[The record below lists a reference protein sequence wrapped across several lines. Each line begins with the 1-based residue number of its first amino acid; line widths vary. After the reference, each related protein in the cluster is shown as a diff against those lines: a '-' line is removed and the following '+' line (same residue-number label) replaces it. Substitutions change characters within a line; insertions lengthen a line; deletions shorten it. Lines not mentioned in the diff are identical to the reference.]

1 MEIKLKKFKS
11 VLLVSFIILMLAFL
25 GFYLSIYRSK
35 FNLNIFNSYESEY
48 LNFIENSRYIFM
60 TPKNN
65 VGIDTGIIFYPGG
78 LVDEKSYLPLLVELC
93 KDGYGV
99 YILKS
104 PFKLP
109 ILNQDGAE
117 NIIKENYFSK
127 YVLMGHCL
135 GGTSMLKYFSKQTEL
150 SNKIKD
156 IILLASYSDGSYIF
170 DSTKNDNYRRD
181 IDMLSIVGTND
192 KIIDIERY
200 EHDKSNLDRD
210 TKYLF
215 IDGGNHSY
223 FGNYGK
229 QRKDGEATI
238 SIEQQQHFVLNEVE
252 KFLNESK

>member
-11 VLLVSFIILMLAFL
+11 VFLVSFVILMLVFL
-25 GFYLSIYRSK
+25 GFYLSIYRPK
-35 FNLNIFNSYESEY
+35 FDLNIFNSYESEY
-48 LNFIENSRYIFM
+48 LNFTENSRYIFM

-65 VGIDTGIIFYPGG
+65 MGIDTGIIFYPGG

-104 PFKLP
+104 PFRLP

-117 NIIKENYFSK
+117 KIIKENHFNK
-127 YVLMGHCL
+127 YVLMGHSL
-135 GGTSMLKYFSKQTEL
+135 GGTAMLKYFSKQTEL
-150 SNKIKD
+150 SSKIENLV
-156 IILLASYSDGSYIF
+156 LLASYSDGSYIF
-170 DSTKNDNYRRD
+170 DSLKNDNYKSNAN
-181 IDMLSIVGTND
+181 MLSIVGTND
-192 KIIDIERY
+192 RILDIKKY
-200 EHDKSNLDRD
+200 EEDKNNLSRD
-210 TKYLF
+210 TQYLL

-229 QRKDGEATI
+229 QYKDGQATI
-238 SIEQQQHFVLNEVE
+238 SIEQQQHFVLSEVE